1 MSELEGRDALEP
13 SGGQSMADSAS
24 LERGYRRLLAF
35 YPRAFR
41 RENEEEILAVLM
53 ACAQDGQIRPSLEA
67 SIDLLKGAGRM
78 RLRPRAG
85 QPRTVF
91 AAVRL
96 MWAGAAAELAFLIT
110 IIVTAD
116 SVRSAVLHS
125 HPTAVPGAMTHVTI
139 DEVGMPII
147 IGVWLFLAWAISR
160 GRDAARF
167 GFTSFFL
174 LITMSMILAQAQG
187 AAVYAPADLIVG
199 AAEWLIA
206 LAAVVLTFLPASNRY
221 FRQQAAPVVH
231 PAG

>member
-1 MSELEGRDALEP
+1 V
-13 SGGQSMADSAS
+13 ADSAS
-24 LERGYRRLLAF
+24 LERGYRRLLAC

-53 ACAQDGQIRPSLEA
+53 ACAQDGQARPSLEA
-67 SIDLLKGAGRM
+67 AVDLLKGAMRL

-96 MWAGAAAELAFLIT
+96 MWVGAAAELAALIT
-110 IIVTAD
+110 IILTAG

-125 HPTAVPGAMTHVTI
+125 HPTAVPGTMTHLTI
-139 DEVGMPII
+139 DEVGVPII

-167 GFTSFFL
+167 GFTSFFF
-174 LITMSMILAQAQG
+174 LITMSVIIAQAQG
-187 AAVYAPADLIVG
+187 GAVYAPADLIAG
-199 AAEWLIA
+199 AAAWLVA
-206 LAAVVLTFLPASNRY
+206 LAAVVLIFLPASNRY
-221 FRQQAAPVVH
+221 FRQQAAPVVY